1 MTHKDKAST
10 VRRREFLV
18 GTAAVT
24 ACMIRPSLV
33 QGSEANSTIELGMI
47 GCGGRGNW
55 IAKLFLQHAKYRFV
69 ASSDYFQDRVDAFGN
84 RFQVPAESRYTTL
97 SGYKRVLEKKVD
109 AVVIETP
116 PYAHPEQAAAAV
128 DAGKHVFLAKPIAV
142 DAPGCLTIAAAG
154 KKATANKQV
163 FLVDFQTR
171 ADPLYLEAVKRV
183 HRGDIGPLVCGEA
196 QYPWSHGGR
205 MAPPTSPEER
215 LRRWYFSKELSGD
228 FIVEQAI
235 HTLDVATWFANADP
249 ISACG
254 AGGRTV
260 RPEGSIWDHFTV
272 TYRFPG
278 QFTLA
283 FTCVQTIPG
292 VPDEI
297 HCRIYGGDGVAD
309 SDYFDHV
316 WIRGKKPYEGGKL
329 ENLYTSGAVT
339 NIVDFYRLVTEGH
352 YANETVAASVRSNLT
367 CVLGREAAYA
377 GRLMTW
383 DELIK
388 ANVRYDPE
396 LTGLKT

>member
-163 FLVDFQTR
+163 FLVDFQ
-171 ADPLYLEAVKRV
+171 
-183 HRGDIGPLVCGEA
+183 
-196 QYPWSHGGR
+196 
-205 MAPPTSPEER
+205 
-215 LRRWYFSKELSGD
+215 GD